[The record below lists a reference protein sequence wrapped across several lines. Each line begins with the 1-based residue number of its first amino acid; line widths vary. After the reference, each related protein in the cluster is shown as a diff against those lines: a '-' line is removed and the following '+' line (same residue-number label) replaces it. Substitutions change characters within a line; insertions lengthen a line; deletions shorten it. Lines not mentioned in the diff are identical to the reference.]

1 MSEENQEVEI
11 QVEDDTPPED
21 RGRTPIKNPDIP
33 DDEIAKYSDDV
44 QQRIKHL
51 KHGYHDERRA
61 KETALREREEA
72 IAYAARIA
80 DENKKLQERIA
91 NSEKSLIQTAQTAA
105 DAELLTVKREYKE
118 ALETGDAEKIVE
130 AQDKLNRITFKQER
144 MRSFKPQAELT
155 QTEKPVYTAPVE
167 STRDRKAESWKKENP
182 WFGDVDNE
190 LHEEMTAVAV
200 AVHNKL
206 TREYGNEYAK
216 TDEYYRKINDR
227 VRQKFPEY
235 FGDQDDAEDV
245 PRKRPASVVAPVQRS
260 SPPKQIKLRKS
271 QLEVAKRLG
280 IKPEL
285 YYQHMLELEQKNG

>member
-72 IAYAARIA
+72 IAYAARVA

-105 DAELLTVKREYKE
+105 DAELLAVKREYKE

-144 MRSFKPQAELT
+144 MRSFKPQSELT

>member
-1 MSEENQEVEI
+1 MSEENQEVQIEI
-11 QVEDDTPPED
+11 EDDTPPED

-33 DDEIAKYSDDV
+33 DDEISKYSDDV

-105 DAELLTVKREYKE
+105 DAELLTVKREFKE

-155 QTEKPVYTAPVE
+155 QAEKPVYTPPVE
-167 STRDRKAESWKKENP
+167 STRDRKAESWKKDNP

>member
-1 MSEENQEVEI
+1 MSEENQEVQIEI
-11 QVEDDTPPED
+11 EDDTPPED
-21 RGRTPIKNPDIP
+21 RGRTTIKNPDVP

-44 QQRIKHL
+44 QQRLKHL

-61 KETALREREEA
+61 KEAALREREEA
-72 IAYAARIA
+72 IAYASRIA
-80 DENKKLQERIA
+80 EENKKLQERIA

-105 DAELLTVKREYKE
+105 DAELLAVKREFKE

-144 MRSFKPQAELT
+144 MRTFKPQQELT
-155 QTEKPVYTAPVE
+155 QNEKPVYTQPAE

-235 FGDQDDAEDV
+235 FGDQDDAEEL

>member
-105 DAELLTVKREYKE
+105 DAELLAVKREYKE

-155 QTEKPVYTAPVE
+155 QTEKPVYTAPTE

-182 WFGDVDNE
+182 WFGDVENE

-235 FGDQDDAEDV
+235 FGDQDDTEDV

>member
-21 RGRTPIKNPDIP
+21 RGRTPIKNPDRP

-72 IAYAARIA
+72 IAYAARVA

-144 MRSFKPQAELT
+144 MRSFKPQVELT
-155 QTEKPVYTAPVE
+155 QTEKPVYTAPTE

>member
-1 MSEENQEVEI
+1 MSEENQEVQIEI
-11 QVEDDTPPED
+11 EDDTPPED
-21 RGRTPIKNPDIP
+21 RGRTTIKNPDVP

-44 QQRIKHL
+44 QQRLKHL

-61 KETALREREEA
+61 KEAALREREEA

-105 DAELLTVKREYKE
+105 DAELLAVKREFKE

-144 MRSFKPQAELT
+144 MRTFKPQPELT
-155 QTEKPVYTAPVE
+155 KEEKPVYTPSPE
-167 STRDRKAESWKKENP
+167 PYRDRKAETWKKDNP
-182 WFGDVDNE
+182 WFGDTEDE

-235 FGDQDDAEDV
+235 FGDQDDAEE
-245 PRKRPASVVAPVQRS
+245 PPKKRPAAVVAPVQRS

>member
-1 MSEENQEVEI
+1 MSEENQEVDI
-11 QVEDDTPPED
+11 QIEDDTPPED

-33 DDEIAKYSDDV
+33 DDEISKYSDDV

-61 KETALREREEA
+61 KESALREREEA

-80 DENKKLQERIA
+80 DENKKLQERLV

-105 DAELLTVKREYKE
+105 DAELSTIKQELID
-118 ALETGDAEKIVE
+118 ALETGDAKKIVE
-130 AQDKLNRITFKQER
+130 AQDKLNRVTFKQER
-144 MRSFKPQAELT
+144 MKAFKPQAELT
-155 QTEKPVYTAPVE
+155 PTEKPVYTPHTE
-167 STRDRKAESWKKENP
+167 PSRDRKAESWKKDNP

-235 FGDQDDAEDV
+235 FGDQDDTEDV

>member
-72 IAYAARIA
+72 IAYAARVA

-105 DAELLTVKREYKE
+105 DAELLAVKREYKE

-144 MRSFKPQAELT
+144 MRSFKPQPELT

>member
-1 MSEENQEVEI
+1 MSDENTEVQIEI
-11 QVEDDTPPED
+11 EDDTPAED
-21 RGRTPIKNPDIP
+21 RGRTPIKNPDVS

-61 KETALREREEA
+61 KEAALREKEEA
-72 IAYAARIA
+72 IAYAAKIA
-80 DENKKLQERIA
+80 DENKKLQERVS
-91 NSEKSLIQTAQTAA
+91 NGENTLIKTLQTAS
-105 DAELLTVKREYKE
+105 DSELGVAKREYKE
-118 ALETGDAEKIVE
+118 ALETGDSEKIVE
-130 AQDKLNRITFKQER
+130 AQEKLHRIVMRHER
-144 MRSFKPQAELT
+144 LKTFKPQLELT
-155 QTEKPVYTAPVE
+155 KQEKPVYTPPVE
-167 STRDRKAESWKKENP
+167 PARDRKAESWKKENP
-182 WFGDVDNE
+182 WFGDVENE

-227 VRQKFPEY
+227 VRLKFPEY
-235 FGDQDDAEDV
+235 FGEQDDAEEP

>member
-105 DAELLTVKREYKE
+105 DAELLAVKREYKE

-155 QTEKPVYTAPVE
+155 QTEKPVYTAPTE

-182 WFGDVDNE
+182 WFGDVENE

>member
-1 MSEENQEVEI
+1 MSDENQEVEI

-21 RGRTPIKNPDIP
+21 RGRTTIKNPDVP
-33 DDEIAKYSDDV
+33 DDEISKYSEDV
-44 QQRIKHL
+44 QQRLKHL

-61 KETALREREEA
+61 KEAALREREEA
-72 IAYAARIA
+72 IAYAAKIA

-91 NSEKSLIQTAQTAA
+91 NSEKSLIQTAQSAA
-105 DAELLTVKREYKE
+105 DTEMIAARREYKE
-118 ALETGDAEKIVE
+118 ALESGDADKIVE
-130 AQDKLNRITFKQER
+130 AQEKLSRTTIKHER
-144 MRSFKPQAELT
+144 MKSFKPQAELT
-155 QTEKPVYTAPVE
+155 KEEKPVYTPSPE
-167 STRDRKAESWKKENP
+167 PYRDRKAETWKKDNP
-182 WFGDVDNE
+182 WFGDTENE

-227 VRQKFPEY
+227 VRSKFPEY
-235 FGDQDDAEDV
+235 FGDQDDAEEL
-245 PRKRPASVVAPVQRS
+245 PRKRPATVVAPVQRS

>member
-72 IAYAARIA
+72 IAYAARVA
-80 DENKKLQERIA
+80 DENKKLQERIS

-105 DAELLTVKREYKE
+105 DAELLTAKREFKE

>member
-1 MSEENQEVEI
+1 MSEENQEVQIEI
-11 QVEDDTPPED
+11 EDDTPPED

-33 DDEIAKYSDDV
+33 DDEISKYSDDV

-72 IAYAARIA
+72 IAYAARVA
-80 DENKKLQERIA
+80 DENKKLQERIS

-105 DAELLTVKREYKE
+105 DAELLTAKREFKE

-167 STRDRKAESWKKENP
+167 STRDRKAESWKKDNP

>member
-1 MSEENQEVEI
+1 MSDENTEVQIEI
-11 QVEDDTPPED
+11 EDDTPPSD
-21 RGRTPIKNPDIP
+21 RGRTPIKNPDIS

-61 KETALREREEA
+61 KEAAIREKEEA
-72 IAYAARIA
+72 IAYAVKTAE
-80 DENKKLQERIA
+80 ENKKLQERVS
-91 NSEKSLIQTAQTAA
+91 NGESTLIKTLQTASDSEVGAA
-105 DAELLTVKREYKE
+105 KREYKE
-118 ALETGDAEKIVE
+118 ALETGDSDKIVE
-130 AQDKLNRITFKQER
+130 AQEKLQRIILRHER
-144 MRSFKPQAELT
+144 LKTFKPQPELT
-155 QTEKPVYTAPVE
+155 KEEKPVYTTPVE
-167 STRDRKAESWKKENP
+167 PTRDRKAESWKKENP
-182 WFGDVDNE
+182 WFGDLENE

-206 TREYGNEYAK
+206 TREYGNEYAR

-227 VRQKFPEY
+227 VRLKFPEY
-235 FGDQDDAEDV
+235 YGDQDDTEEL

>member
-72 IAYAARIA
+72 IAYAARVA
-80 DENKKLQERIA
+80 DENKKLQERIS

-105 DAELLTVKREYKE
+105 DAELLTAKREFKE

-155 QTEKPVYTAPVE
+155 QTEKPVYTAPTE

-182 WFGDVDNE
+182 WFGDVENE

>member
-1 MSEENQEVEI
+1 MSEESQEVEI

-105 DAELLTVKREYKE
+105 DAELLAVKREYKE

-155 QTEKPVYTAPVE
+155 QTEKPVYTAPTE

-182 WFGDVDNE
+182 WFGDVENE

-235 FGDQDDAEDV
+235 FGDQDDAEDL

>member
-72 IAYAARIA
+72 IAYAARVA

-144 MRSFKPQAELT
+144 MRSFKPQVELT
-155 QTEKPVYTAPVE
+155 QTEKPVYTAPTE

-235 FGDQDDAEDV
+235 FGDQDDAEDL

>member
-61 KETALREREEA
+61 KETALRARAEA

-91 NSEKSLIQTAQTAA
+91 TSEKSLIQTAQTAA
-105 DAELLTVKREYKE
+105 DAELLAVKREYKE

-155 QTEKPVYTAPVE
+155 QTEKPVYTAPTE

-182 WFGDVDNE
+182 WFGDVENE

>member
-1 MSEENQEVEI
+1 MSEENQEVQIEI
-11 QVEDDTPPED
+11 EDDTPPED

-33 DDEIAKYSDDV
+33 DDEISKYSDDV

-72 IAYAARIA
+72 IAYAAKIA
-80 DENKKLQERIA
+80 EENKKLK
-91 NSEKSLIQTAQTAA
+91 EKVSSGESTLIKTLQTASDGEVNSA
-105 DAELLTVKREYKE
+105 KKEYKE
-118 ALETGDAEKIVE
+118 ALETGDSEKIVE
-130 AQDKLNRITFKQER
+130 AQEKLQRTILRHER
-144 MRSFKPQAELT
+144 LKTFKPQPELT
-155 QTEKPVYTAPVE
+155 EQEKPVYTPPTEPA
-167 STRDRKAESWKKENP
+167 RDRKAESWKKDNP
-182 WFGDVDNE
+182 WFGDTENE

>member
-1 MSEENQEVEI
+1 MSDENTEVQIEI
-11 QVEDDTPPED
+11 EDDTPAED
-21 RGRTPIKNPDIP
+21 RGRTPIKNPDVS

-61 KETALREREEA
+61 KEAALREKEEA
-72 IAYAARIA
+72 IAYAAKIA
-80 DENKKLQERIA
+80 DENKKLQERVS
-91 NSEKSLIQTAQTAA
+91 NGENTLIKTLQTAS
-105 DAELLTVKREYKE
+105 DSELGVAKREYKE
-118 ALETGDAEKIVE
+118 ALETGDSEKIVE
-130 AQDKLNRITFKQER
+130 AQEKLHRIVMRHER
-144 MRSFKPQAELT
+144 LKTFKPQLELT
-155 QTEKPVYTAPVE
+155 KQEKPVYTPPVE
-167 STRDRKAESWKKENP
+167 PARDRKAESWKKENP
-182 WFGDVDNE
+182 WFGDVENE

-227 VRQKFPEY
+227 VRSKFPEY
-235 FGDQDDAEDV
+235 FGDQDDAEEL

>member
-1 MSEENQEVEI
+1 MSEENQEVQIEI
-11 QVEDDTPPED
+11 EDDTPPED

-72 IAYAARIA
+72 IAYAARVA

-105 DAELLTVKREYKE
+105 DAELLAVKREYKE

-144 MRSFKPQAELT
+144 MRSFKPQPELT